1 MGKAE
6 AGAHSKILVEAGTN
20 ELEIITFYLHTQSP
34 GTGKIS
40 TAAYGINAAK
50 VKELVAV
57 PTEVTELPDRQA
69 ECVKGVFLLR
79 ERTIILTDLC
89 EWFGYQADLS
99 PESRKK
105 WVVVVAEINGKPFG
119 FITHGVD
126 KVYRVGWG
134 TIQTPPEILGTNQSI
149 TGVCLV
155 DNRLIQMV
163 DFEKIAAAIDP
174 AMAMVATVSEEAV
187 ASIDHGRAV
196 VIAEDSTTILAQIQR
211 TLESAGLKVV
221 PHHDGQAAWD
231 YLESLKKQGLVAE
244 KVLAVI
250 TDIEMP
256 RMDGHH
262 LCLRIKQDPAFAKV
276 PVLLFSSMIGT
287 GLRAKGLAVGA
298 DDQVTK
304 PELASLVSR
313 LRACLEK
320 VQAGG

>member
-1 MGKAE
+1 MAQ
-6 AGAHSKILVEAGTN
+6 AALHHSKVLVEAGTN
-20 ELEIITFYLHTQSP
+20 ELEIITFYLRWQNP
-34 GTGKIS
+34 GTNKIV
-40 TAAYGINAAK
+40 TTAYGINAAK

-57 PTEVTELPDRQA
+57 PAEITEVPDRRA

-79 ERTIILTDLC
+79 DKTIILTDLC
-89 EWFGYQADLS
+89 HWFGYQADLS
-99 PESRKK
+99 PEARGT

-126 KVYRVGWG
+126 KVYRMGWDK
-134 TIQTPPEILGTNQSI
+134 IQSPPEILGADQSI

-155 DNRLIQMV
+155 DNHLIQMV

-174 AMAMVATVSEEAV
+174 AMAMVPAIEEGIIA
-187 ASIDHGRAV
+187 AADHDKVV
-196 VIAEDSTTILAQIQR
+196 VIAEDSTTLLAQIRR

-231 YLESLKKQGLVAE
+231 YLERVKEQGSVDDQI
-244 KVLAVI
+244 LAVI

-262 LCLRIKQDPAFAKV
+262 LCRRIKEEPAFKKV
-276 PVLLFSSMIGT
+276 PVLLFSSMIGN

-304 PELASLVSR
+304 PELANLVNR
-313 LRACLEK
+313 LRACLDKKAE
-320 VQAGG
+320 G